1 MAAPDRPYEIWAQPI
16 FVTDDGT
23 EYPFEGLLEDQ
34 QETRGANSEF
44 RFIVDTLRSYFGD
57 ALDFKV
63 NATHLVLT
71 SLSKDQMKLLRE
83 INEDSCDVYVKYGHS
98 HLTFDV
104 DHIL

>member
-1 MAAPDRPYEIWAQPI
+1 MAAPDRHYEIWTQPL

-23 EYPFEGLLEDQ
+23 VYPFEGLQEDQ
-34 QETRGANSEF
+34 KENRGANSEF

-57 ALDFKV
+57 ALDFEV
-63 NATHLVLT
+63 NSTHLVLT
-71 SLSKDQMKLLRE
+71 SFSKDQMKLLRD
-83 INEDSCDVYVKYGHS
+83 INEDSCDVSLQYGHS